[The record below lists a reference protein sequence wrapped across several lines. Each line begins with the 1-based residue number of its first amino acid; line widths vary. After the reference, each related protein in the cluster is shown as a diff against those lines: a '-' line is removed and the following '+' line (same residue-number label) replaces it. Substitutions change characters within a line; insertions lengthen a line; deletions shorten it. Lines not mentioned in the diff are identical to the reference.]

1 MDLTACRIWLIL
13 AFLSCS
19 TAYKRHRS
27 INIRKQL
34 EYLES
39 LIHRS
44 TFSLREDIYDLQ
56 EQVNVTSVAIKKF
69 AAPQKA
75 EIREKEELGDIGTEL
90 NLCSDRI
97 YALANG
103 LSVEKHISQEIR
115 ARQQDELHSLGE
127 ALNTKFAKLESRLTA
142 IETDFE
148 DFKNK
153 INRTLENK
161 AVSASQKLKTCPL
174 NGFIWESSCYVL
186 NVVKLNWSNAVN
198 ECKGRGGQLAVLD
211 SEEEMRFVLP
221 KLGQNTWIG
230 GHDSTTE
237 GLWQWIEEDENI
249 NFLLWEPGQPN
260 ETGDCMEAYH
270 GQLNDERCEVNNQ
283 FVCEFAL

>member
-1 MDLTACRIWLIL
+1 MDLKACGIWLIL
-13 AFLSCS
+13 IFLSCS
-19 TAYKRHRS
+19 TANKRYRS
-27 INIRKQL
+27 LNIRKQL

-56 EQVNVTSVAIKKF
+56 EQVNVTSVAIGKF
-69 AAPQKA
+69 AEPEKA
-75 EIREKEELGDIGTEL
+75 EKRRKEELGDIETEL

-97 YALANG
+97 YALAIG
-103 LSVEKHISQEIR
+103 LSSEKQISQEIR
-115 ARQQDELHSLGE
+115 AQQQDELVSLGE
-127 ALNTKFAKLESRLTA
+127 AFKTKLAKLESRLTA

-153 INRTLENK
+153 INRTLESE
-161 AVSASQKLKTCPL
+161 AVSASKKLSTCPL

-186 NVVKLNWSNAVN
+186 NVAKLDWLSAVN
-198 ECKGRGGQLAVLD
+198 ECKARGGQLAVLD

-221 KLGQNTWIG
+221 RLGQNTWIG
-230 GHDSTTE
+230 GHDSATE
-237 GLWQWIEEDENI
+237 GLWQWIEKDETI
-249 NFLLWEPGQPN
+249 DFLLWEPGQPN
-260 ETGDCMEAYH
+260 ETGDCMEAYN